1 MKFKSNARA
10 RLLMGMTV
18 AVNWAMRTCA
28 MRPRPRPWPCPP
40 IASGILLH
48 QDMKDILC
56 KGVVASNLY
65 IRWEIVR
72 LLKGWAQKCIRGS
85 RAISKRNGYK
95 LSTWSHP
102 RGPILKDCY
111 DVAIIVK
118 FYCDCD
124 VAKSLRMGPKA
135 PPNFF
140 SALYCVFRDLI
151 HSAQCQEQ

>member
-28 MRPRPRPWPCPP
+28 MRPRPCPP

-95 LSTWSHP
+95 LSTWPHP
-102 RGPILKDCY
+102 RPHLTFSQLCIVYSEILF
-111 DVAIIVK
+111 IQHN
-118 FYCDCD
+118 
-124 VAKSLRMGPKA
+124 AKNSRLNPSLP
-135 PPNFF
+135 
-140 SALYCVFRDLI
+140 S
-151 HSAQCQEQ
+151 